1 MRIPLWLFISGVL
14 GTMAATALLAALA
27 FLGMRQLSLQAG
39 LAGIDL
45 APPAV
50 NLRQAPTPFPTLA
63 PAVQTRAE
71 APPAAT
77 MPVAMP
83 PALSD
88 PRARNILL
96 LGIDQRAGTVSDER
110 YFRSDTLM
118 VIRIEPLRQSLAML
132 SIPRDLWLSFADGG
146 PPGRINSAN
155 SRGDSQGYPTGGPG
169 LTADTLQASFGLR
182 IDNFLLV
189 NFDAFLAAVDLLAP
203 EGVEVCI
210 EQRID
215 DPHYPDGNYG
225 TVHVTFERGCQPL
238 DAERLLQYARTRA
251 TRGADFD
258 RARRQQQVL
267 IAMLR
272 HVASLE
278 GVARL
283 ISQAPALW
291 QELGNSFRTDLSLDE
306 ILQLGMLLRGIPPDN
321 LRQGV
326 IDNQVVRFGTTVG
339 GDQVLYPDDTAIRA
353 LIQDVFGNG

>member
-1 MRIPLWLFISGVL
+1 MRIPVWLFIAGVL
-14 GTMAATALLAALA
+14 GTMAATALLAGLA
-27 FLGMRQLSLQAG
+27 YFGIRQLSLQAA
-39 LAGIDL
+39 LAGIEL
-45 APPAV
+45 APLTV
-50 NLRQAPTPFPTLA
+50 NLQQVATPFPTLA

-71 APPAAT
+71 APSAAT
-77 MPVAMP
+77 LPAVMP
-83 PALSD
+83 PALED

-110 YFRSDTLM
+110 YFRSDTLL
-118 VIRIEPLRQSLAML
+118 VVRIEPLRHSLAML

-155 SRGDSQGYPTGGPG
+155 SRGESQGYPTGGPG

-182 IDNFLLV
+182 IDNYLLV
-189 NFDAFLAAVDLLAP
+189 NFDAFLTAVDLLAP

-225 TVHVTFERGCQPL
+225 TILVTFERGCQLL

-278 GVARL
+278 GIGRL

-291 QELGNSFRTDLSLDE
+291 QELGDSFRTDLSLDE
-306 ILQLGMLLRGIPPDN
+306 ILQLGLLLRDIPPDN

-326 IDNQVVRFGTTVG
+326 IDNQVVRFGTTAN
-339 GDQVLYPDDTAIRA
+339 GDHVLYPDNAAIRA
-353 LIQDVFGNG
+353 LIQEIFGNG